1 MKQEDLKILIDKFMS
16 GTTTLDEEK
25 ALGDFFRQDEHV
37 PVELDPYREMFAYF
51 DNGMTGEPSGK
62 PVRHTAPVLSLR
74 WIAGIAAAVAV
85 IFVAAYHFVPGGTD
99 ETPVMQTSKRLVAQ
113 AQPTD
118 SAVAKPDTISDK
130 ERHADEMPEKRRVMR
145 KYRYKPAPPE
155 VLLADAEAMSVT
167 DSVNV
172 VAKQLA
178 DIELMKVECEQQ
190 YMLNLVKAASLLNS
204 AQIAAV
210 CDEEDVY

>member
-1 MKQEDLKILIDKFMS
+1 MIDKFMS

-25 ALGDFFRQDEHV
+25 TLGDFFRQTERL
-37 PVELDPYREMFAYF
+37 PAELEPYRDMFAYF

-62 PVRHTAPVLSLR
+62 PVSHAAPVRSLR

-85 IFVAAYHFVPGGTD
+85 IFVAAYQFVPGGTD
-99 ETPVMQTSKRLVAQ
+99 ETPVMQTSKSVVAQ
-113 AQPTD
+113 TTD
-118 SAVAKPDTISDK
+118 SAIARPDTISDK
-130 ERHADEMPEKRRVMR
+130 ERQADEMPAKRRVMR
-145 KYRYKPAPPE
+145 KYRFKPAPPE

-210 CDEEDVY
+210 CDDEDVY

>member
-25 ALGDFFRQDEHV
+25 TLGDFFRQTERL
-37 PVELDPYREMFAYF
+37 PAELEPYRDMFAYF

-62 PVRHTAPVLSLR
+62 PVSHAAPVRSLR

-85 IFVAAYHFVPGGTD
+85 IFVAAYQFVPGGTD
-99 ETPVMQTSKRLVAQ
+99 ETPVMQTSKSVVAQ
-113 AQPTD
+113 TTD
-118 SAVAKPDTISDK
+118 SAIARPDTISDK
-130 ERHADEMPEKRRVMR
+130 ERQADEMPAKRRVMR
-145 KYRYKPAPPE
+145 KYRFKPAPPE

>member
-25 ALGDFFRQDEHV
+25 ALGDFFRQTEHL
-37 PVELDPYREMFAYF
+37 PAELEPYRDMFAYF

-62 PVRHTAPVLSLR
+62 PVSHAAPVRSLR

-85 IFVAAYHFVPGGTD
+85 IFVAAYQFVPGGTD
-99 ETPVMQTSKRLVAQ
+99 ETPVMQTSKSVVAQ
-113 AQPTD
+113 TTD
-118 SAVAKPDTISDK
+118 SAIARPDTISDK
-130 ERHADEMPEKRRVMR
+130 ERQADEMPAKRRVMR
-145 KYRYKPAPPE
+145 KYRFKPAPPE

-204 AQIAAV
+204 AQIAAA

>member
-25 ALGDFFRQDEHV
+25 ALGDFFRQTEHL
-37 PVELDPYREMFAYF
+37 PAELEPYRDMFAYF

-62 PVRHTAPVLSLR
+62 PVSHAAPVRSLR

-85 IFVAAYHFVPGGTD
+85 IFVAAYQFVPGGTD
-99 ETPVMQTSKRLVAQ
+99 ETPVMQTSKSVVAQ
-113 AQPTD
+113 TTD
-118 SAVAKPDTISDK
+118 SAIARPDTISDK
-130 ERHADEMPEKRRVMR
+130 ERQADEMPAKRRVMR
-145 KYRYKPAPPE
+145 KYRFKPAPPE
-155 VLLADAEAMSVT
+155 VLLADAEAMLVT

>member
-1 MKQEDLKILIDKFMS
+1 MIDKFMS

-25 ALGDFFRQDEHV
+25 ALGDFFRQTEHL
-37 PVELDPYREMFAYF
+37 PAELEPYRDMFAYF

-62 PVRHTAPVLSLR
+62 PVSHAAPVRSLR

-85 IFVAAYHFVPGGTD
+85 IFVAAYQFMPGGTD
-99 ETPVMQTSKRLVAQ
+99 ETPVMQTSKSVVAQ
-113 AQPTD
+113 TTD
-118 SAVAKPDTISDK
+118 SAVARPDTISDK
-130 ERHADEMPEKRRVMR
+130 ERQADEMPAKRRVMR
-145 KYRYKPAPPE
+145 KYRFKPAPPE

-210 CDEEDVY
+210 CDDEDVY

>member
-1 MKQEDLKILIDKFMS
+1 MKQEDLEILIDKFMS

-25 ALGDFFRQDEHV
+25 ALGDFFRQTEHL
-37 PVELDPYREMFAYF
+37 PAELEPYRDMFAYF

-62 PVRHTAPVLSLR
+62 PVSHAAPVRSLR

-85 IFVAAYHFVPGGTD
+85 IFVAAYQFMPGGTD
-99 ETPVMQTSKRLVAQ
+99 ETPVMQTSKSVVAQ
-113 AQPTD
+113 TTD
-118 SAVAKPDTISDK
+118 SAVARPDTISDK
-130 ERHADEMPEKRRVMR
+130 ERQADEMPAKRRVMR
-145 KYRYKPAPPE
+145 KYRFKPAPPE

>member
-25 ALGDFFRQDEHV
+25 ALGDFFRQTEHL
-37 PVELDPYREMFAYF
+37 PAELEPYRDMFAYF
-51 DNGMTGEPSGK
+51 DNGMTGEPSDK
-62 PVRHTAPVLSLR
+62 PVSHAAPVRSLR

-85 IFVAAYHFVPGGTD
+85 IFVAAYQFMPGGTD
-99 ETPVMQTSKRLVAQ
+99 ETPVMQTSKSVVAQ
-113 AQPTD
+113 TTD
-118 SAVAKPDTISDK
+118 SAIARPDTISDK
-130 ERHADEMPEKRRVMR
+130 ERQADEMPAKRRVMR
-145 KYRYKPAPPE
+145 KYRFKPAPPE

>member
-1 MKQEDLKILIDKFMS
+1 MKQEDLEILIDKFMS

-25 ALGDFFRQDEHV
+25 ALGDFFRQTEHL
-37 PVELDPYREMFAYF
+37 PAELEPYRDMFAYF

-62 PVRHTAPVLSLR
+62 PVSHAAPVRSLR

-85 IFVAAYHFVPGGTD
+85 IFVAAYQFVPGGTD
-99 ETPVMQTSKRLVAQ
+99 ETPVMQTSKSVVAQ
-113 AQPTD
+113 TTD
-118 SAVAKPDTISDK
+118 SAIARPDTISDK
-130 ERHADEMPEKRRVMR
+130 ERQADEMPAKRRVMR
-145 KYRYKPAPPE
+145 KYRFKPAPPE
-155 VLLADAEAMSVT
+155 VLLANAEAMSVT

>member
-25 ALGDFFRQDEHV
+25 ALGDFFRQAGHL
-37 PVELDPYREMFAYF
+37 PAELEPYRDMFAYF

-62 PVRHTAPVLSLR
+62 PVSHTVPVRSLR

-85 IFVAAYHFVPGGTD
+85 IFVAAYQFMPGGTD
-99 ETPVMQTSKRLVAQ
+99 ETPVMQTSKSVVAQ
-113 AQPTD
+113 TTD
-118 SAVAKPDTISDK
+118 SAVARPDTISDK
-130 ERHADEMPEKRRVMR
+130 ERQADEMPAKRRVMR
-145 KYRYKPAPPE
+145 KYRFKPAPPE

-210 CDEEDVY
+210 CDDEDVY

>member
-25 ALGDFFRQDEHV
+25 TLGDFFRQTERL
-37 PVELDPYREMFAYF
+37 PAELEPYRDMFAYF
-51 DNGMTGEPSGK
+51 DNGMTGEPSDK
-62 PVRHTAPVLSLR
+62 PVSHAAPVRSLR

-85 IFVAAYHFVPGGTD
+85 IFVAAYQFMPGGTD
-99 ETPVMQTSKRLVAQ
+99 ETPVMQTSKSVVAQ
-113 AQPTD
+113 TTD
-118 SAVAKPDTISDK
+118 SAIARPDTISDK
-130 ERHADEMPEKRRVMR
+130 ERQADEMPAKRRVMR
-145 KYRYKPAPPE
+145 KYRFKPAPPE

-204 AQIAAV
+204 AQIAAA

>member
-25 ALGDFFRQDEHV
+25 TLGDFFRQTECL
-37 PVELDPYREMFAYF
+37 PAELEPYRDMFAYF

-62 PVRHTAPVLSLR
+62 PVSHAAPVRSLR

-85 IFVAAYHFVPGGTD
+85 IFVAAYQFVPGGTD
-99 ETPVMQTSKRLVAQ
+99 ETPVMQTSKSVVAQ
-113 AQPTD
+113 TTD
-118 SAVAKPDTISDK
+118 SAIARPDTISDK
-130 ERHADEMPEKRRVMR
+130 ERQADEMPAKRRVMR
-145 KYRYKPAPPE
+145 KYRFKPAPPE

>member
-25 ALGDFFRQDEHV
+25 TLGDFFRQTERL
-37 PVELDPYREMFAYF
+37 PAELEPYRDMFAYF
-51 DNGMTGEPSGK
+51 DNGMTGEPSDK
-62 PVRHTAPVLSLR
+62 PVSHAAPVRSLR

-85 IFVAAYHFVPGGTD
+85 IFVAAYQFMPGGTD
-99 ETPVMQTSKRLVAQ
+99 ETPVMQTSKSVVAQ
-113 AQPTD
+113 TTD
-118 SAVAKPDTISDK
+118 SAIARPDTISDK
-130 ERHADEMPEKRRVMR
+130 ERQADEMPAKRRVMR
-145 KYRYKPAPPE
+145 KYRFKPAPPE

>member
-25 ALGDFFRQDEHV
+25 ALGDFFRRTEHL
-37 PVELDPYREMFAYF
+37 PAELEPYRDMFAYF

-62 PVRHTAPVLSLR
+62 PVSHTVPVRSLR

-85 IFVAAYHFVPGGTD
+85 IFVAAYQFMPGGTD
-99 ETPVMQTSKRLVAQ
+99 ETPVMQTSKSVVAQ
-113 AQPTD
+113 TTD
-118 SAVAKPDTISDK
+118 SAIARPDTISDK
-130 ERHADEMPEKRRVMR
+130 ERQADEMPAKRRVMR
-145 KYRYKPAPPE
+145 KYRFKPAPPE
-155 VLLADAEAMSVT
+155 VLLADAETMSVT

>member
-25 ALGDFFRQDEHV
+25 ALGDFFRQTERL
-37 PVELDPYREMFAYF
+37 PAELEPYRDMFAYF
-51 DNGMTGEPSGK
+51 DNGMTGEPSDK
-62 PVRHTAPVLSLR
+62 PVSHAAPVRSLR

-85 IFVAAYHFVPGGTD
+85 IFVAAYQFMPGGTD
-99 ETPVMQTSKRLVAQ
+99 ETPVMQTSKSVVAQ
-113 AQPTD
+113 TTD
-118 SAVAKPDTISDK
+118 SAVARPDTISDK
-130 ERHADEMPEKRRVMR
+130 ERQTDEMPAKRRVMR
-145 KYRYKPAPPE
+145 KYRFKPAPPE

-210 CDEEDVY
+210 CDDEDVY

>member
-1 MKQEDLKILIDKFMS
+1 MIDKFMS

-25 ALGDFFRQDEHV
+25 ALGDFFRQTEHL
-37 PVELDPYREMFAYF
+37 PAELEPYRDMFAYF

-62 PVRHTAPVLSLR
+62 PVSHAAPVRSLR

-85 IFVAAYHFVPGGTD
+85 IFVAAYQFVPGGTD
-99 ETPVMQTSKRLVAQ
+99 ETPVMQTSKSVVAQ
-113 AQPTD
+113 TTD
-118 SAVAKPDTISDK
+118 SAIARPDTISDK
-130 ERHADEMPEKRRVMR
+130 ERQADEMPAKRRVMR
-145 KYRYKPAPPE
+145 KYRFKPAPPE

-210 CDEEDVY
+210 CDDEDVY

>member
-1 MKQEDLKILIDKFMS
+1 
-16 GTTTLDEEK
+16 
-25 ALGDFFRQDEHV
+25 
-37 PVELDPYREMFAYF
+37 
-51 DNGMTGEPSGK
+51 MTGEPSGK

-113 AQPTD
+113 VQPTD
-118 SAVAKPDTISDK
+118 SAIAKPDTISDK
-130 ERHADEMPEKRRVMR
+130 ERQADEMPAKRRVMK
-145 KYRYKPAPPE
+145 KYRFKPAPPE
-155 VLLADAEAMSVT
+155 GL
-167 DSVNV
+167 
-172 VAKQLA
+172 LA

>member
-25 ALGDFFRQDEHV
+25 TLGDFFRRTEHL
-37 PVELDPYREMFAYF
+37 PAELEPYRDMFAYF
-51 DNGMTGEPSGK
+51 DNGMTGEPSGEPVSHTV
-62 PVRHTAPVLSLR
+62 PVRSLR

-85 IFVAAYHFVPGGTD
+85 IFVAAYQFMPGGTD
-99 ETPVMQTSKRLVAQ
+99 ETPVMQTSKSVVAQ
-113 AQPTD
+113 TTD
-118 SAVAKPDTISDK
+118 SAVARPDTISDK
-130 ERHADEMPEKRRVMR
+130 ERQADEMPAKRRVMR
-145 KYRYKPAPPE
+145 KYRFKPAPPE

-210 CDEEDVY
+210 CDDEDVY

>member
-1 MKQEDLKILIDKFMS
+1 MIDKFMS

-25 ALGDFFRQDEHV
+25 ALGDFFRQTEHL
-37 PVELDPYREMFAYF
+37 PAELEPYRDMFAYF

-62 PVRHTAPVLSLR
+62 PVSHAAPVRSLR

-85 IFVAAYHFVPGGTD
+85 IFVAAYQFVPGGTD
-99 ETPVMQTSKRLVAQ
+99 ETPVMQTSKSVVAQ
-113 AQPTD
+113 TTD
-118 SAVAKPDTISDK
+118 SAIARPDTISDK
-130 ERHADEMPEKRRVMR
+130 ERQADEMPAKRRVMR
-145 KYRYKPAPPE
+145 KYRFKPAPPE

-204 AQIAAV
+204 AQIAAA

>member
-1 MKQEDLKILIDKFMS
+1 
-16 GTTTLDEEK
+16 
-25 ALGDFFRQDEHV
+25 
-37 PVELDPYREMFAYF
+37 
-51 DNGMTGEPSGK
+51 
-62 PVRHTAPVLSLR
+62 
-74 WIAGIAAAVAV
+74 
-85 IFVAAYHFVPGGTD
+85 
-99 ETPVMQTSKRLVAQ
+99 
-113 AQPTD
+113 
-118 SAVAKPDTISDK
+118 
-130 ERHADEMPEKRRVMR
+130 MR

-210 CDEEDVY
+210 CDE

>member
-25 ALGDFFRQDEHV
+25 ALGDFFRQTEHL
-37 PVELDPYREMFAYF
+37 PAELEPYRDMFAYF
-51 DNGMTGEPSGK
+51 DNGMTGEPSDLPVSHAA
-62 PVRHTAPVLSLR
+62 PVRSLR

-85 IFVAAYHFVPGGTD
+85 IFVAAYQFMPDGTD
-99 ETPVMQTSKRLVAQ
+99 ETPVMQTSKSQVAQ

-118 SAVAKPDTISDK
+118 SAIARPDTISDK
-130 ERHADEMPEKRRVMR
+130 ERQADEMPVKKRVMR
-145 KYRYKPAPPE
+145 KYRFKPAPPE
-155 VLLADAEAMSVT
+155 VLLANVEAMSVT

>member
-1 MKQEDLKILIDKFMS
+1 MKQEDLEILIDKFMS

-25 ALGDFFRQDEHV
+25 ALGDFFRQTEHL
-37 PVELDPYREMFAYF
+37 PAELEPYRDMFAYF

-62 PVRHTAPVLSLR
+62 PVSHAVPVRSLR

-85 IFVAAYHFVPGGTD
+85 IFVAAYQFVPGGTD
-99 ETPVMQTSKRLVAQ
+99 ETPVMQTSKSVVAQ
-113 AQPTD
+113 TTD
-118 SAVAKPDTISDK
+118 SAIARPDTISDK
-130 ERHADEMPEKRRVMR
+130 ERQADEMPAKRRVMR
-145 KYRYKPAPPE
+145 KYRFKPAPPE

-210 CDEEDVY
+210 CDDEDVY

>member
-25 ALGDFFRQDEHV
+25 TLGDFFRQTEHL
-37 PVELDPYREMFAYF
+37 PAELEPYRDMFAYF

-62 PVRHTAPVLSLR
+62 PVSHAAPVRSLR

-85 IFVAAYHFVPGGTD
+85 IFVAAYQFVPGGTD
-99 ETPVMQTSKRLVAQ
+99 ETPVMQTSKSVVAQ
-113 AQPTD
+113 TTD
-118 SAVAKPDTISDK
+118 SAIARPDTISDK
-130 ERHADEMPEKRRVMR
+130 ERQADEMPAKRRVMR
-145 KYRYKPAPPE
+145 KYRFKPAPPE

>member
-25 ALGDFFRQDEHV
+25 ALGDFFRQTEHL
-37 PVELDPYREMFAYF
+37 PAELEPYRDMFAYF

-62 PVRHTAPVLSLR
+62 PVSHAAPVRSLR

-85 IFVAAYHFVPGGTD
+85 IFVAAYQFVPGGTD
-99 ETPVMQTSKRLVAQ
+99 ETPVMQTSKSVVAQ
-113 AQPTD
+113 TTD
-118 SAVAKPDTISDK
+118 SAIARPDTISDK
-130 ERHADEMPEKRRVMR
+130 ERQADEMPAKRRVMR
-145 KYRYKPAPPE
+145 KYRFKPAPPE

>member
-1 MKQEDLKILIDKFMS
+1 MIDKFMS

-25 ALGDFFRQDEHV
+25 TLGDFFRQTERL
-37 PVELDPYREMFAYF
+37 PAELEPYRDMFAYF
-51 DNGMTGEPSGK
+51 DNGMTGEPSDK
-62 PVRHTAPVLSLR
+62 PVSHAAPVRSLR

-85 IFVAAYHFVPGGTD
+85 IFMAAYQFVPGGTD
-99 ETPVMQTSKRLVAQ
+99 ETPVMQTSKSVVAQ
-113 AQPTD
+113 ATD
-118 SAVAKPDTISDK
+118 STIARPDTISDK
-130 ERHADEMPEKRRVMR
+130 ERQADEMPAKRRVMR
-145 KYRYKPAPPE
+145 KYRFKPAPPE

-204 AQIAAV
+204 AQIAAA

>member
-1 MKQEDLKILIDKFMS
+1 MKQEDLEILIDKFMS

-25 ALGDFFRQDEHV
+25 ALGDFFRQTEHL
-37 PVELDPYREMFAYF
+37 PAELEPYRDMFAYF

-62 PVRHTAPVLSLR
+62 PVSHAAPVRSLR

-85 IFVAAYHFVPGGTD
+85 IFVAAYQFVPGGTD
-99 ETPVMQTSKRLVAQ
+99 ETPVMQTSKSVVAQ
-113 AQPTD
+113 TTD
-118 SAVAKPDTISDK
+118 SAIARPDTISDK
-130 ERHADEMPEKRRVMR
+130 ERQADEMPAKRRVMR
-145 KYRYKPAPPE
+145 KYRFKPAPPE
-155 VLLADAEAMSVT
+155 VLLADAETMSVT

>member
-1 MKQEDLKILIDKFMS
+1 MIDKFMS

-25 ALGDFFRQDEHV
+25 ALGDFFRQTEHL
-37 PVELDPYREMFAYF
+37 PAELEPYRDMFAYF
-51 DNGMTGEPSGK
+51 DNGMTGEPSDK
-62 PVRHTAPVLSLR
+62 PVSHAAPVRSLR

-85 IFVAAYHFVPGGTD
+85 IFVAAYQFVPGGTD
-99 ETPVMQTSKRLVAQ
+99 ETPVMQTSKSVVAQ
-113 AQPTD
+113 TTD
-118 SAVAKPDTISDK
+118 SAIARPDTISDK
-130 ERHADEMPEKRRVMR
+130 ERQADEMPAKRRVMR
-145 KYRYKPAPPE
+145 KYRFKPAPPE

>member
-1 MKQEDLKILIDKFMS
+1 MIDKFMS

-25 ALGDFFRQDEHV
+25 ALGDFFRQTERL
-37 PVELDPYREMFAYF
+37 PAELEPYRDMFAYF

-62 PVRHTAPVLSLR
+62 PVSHAAPVRSLR

-85 IFVAAYHFVPGGTD
+85 IFVAAYQFMPGGTD
-99 ETPVMQTSKRLVAQ
+99 ETPVMQTSKSVVAQ
-113 AQPTD
+113 TTD
-118 SAVAKPDTISDK
+118 SAVARPDTISDK
-130 ERHADEMPEKRRVMR
+130 ERQADEMPAKRRVMR
-145 KYRYKPAPPE
+145 KYRFKPAPPE

-210 CDEEDVY
+210 CDDEDVY

>member
-25 ALGDFFRQDEHV
+25 ALGDFFRQTEHL
-37 PVELDPYREMFAYF
+37 PAELEPYRDMFAYF
-51 DNGMTGEPSGK
+51 DNGMTGEPSDK
-62 PVRHTAPVLSLR
+62 PVSHAAPVRSLR

-85 IFVAAYHFVPGGTD
+85 IFVAAYQFMPGGTD

-113 AQPTD
+113 ATD
-118 SAVAKPDTISDK
+118 STIARPDTISDQ
-130 ERHADEMPEKRRVMR
+130 ERQADEMPAKRRVMR
-145 KYRYKPAPPE
+145 KYRFKPAPPE
-155 VLLADAEAMSVT
+155 VLLADAEAISVT

>member
-1 MKQEDLKILIDKFMS
+1 MKQEDLEILIDKFMS

-25 ALGDFFRQDEHV
+25 ALGDFFRQTERL
-37 PVELDPYREMFAYF
+37 PAELEPYRDMFAYF

-62 PVRHTAPVLSLR
+62 PVSHAAPVRSLR

-85 IFVAAYHFVPGGTD
+85 IFVAAYQFVPGGTD
-99 ETPVMQTSKRLVAQ
+99 ETPVMQTSKSVVAQ
-113 AQPTD
+113 TTD
-118 SAVAKPDTISDK
+118 SAIARPDTISDK
-130 ERHADEMPEKRRVMR
+130 ERQADEMPAKRRVMR
-145 KYRYKPAPPE
+145 KYRFKPAPPE

>member
-25 ALGDFFRQDEHV
+25 ALGDFFRQTEHL
-37 PVELDPYREMFAYF
+37 PAELAPYRDMFAYF

-62 PVRHTAPVLSLR
+62 PVSHAAPVRSLR

-85 IFVAAYHFVPGGTD
+85 IFVAAYQFVPGGTD
-99 ETPVMQTSKRLVAQ
+99 ETPVMQTSKSVVAQ
-113 AQPTD
+113 TTD
-118 SAVAKPDTISDK
+118 SAIARPDTISDK
-130 ERHADEMPEKRRVMR
+130 ERQADEMPAKRRVMR
-145 KYRYKPAPPE
+145 KYRFKPAPPE

-210 CDEEDVY
+210 CDDEDVY

>member
-25 ALGDFFRQDEHV
+25 ALGDFFRQTEHL
-37 PVELDPYREMFAYF
+37 PAELDPYRDMFAYF
-51 DNGMTGEPSGK
+51 DNGMTGEPSDK
-62 PVRHTAPVLSLR
+62 PVSHAAPVRSLR

-85 IFVAAYHFVPGGTD
+85 IFVAAYQFVPGGTD
-99 ETPVMQTSKRLVAQ
+99 ETPVMQTSKSVVAQ
-113 AQPTD
+113 TTD
-118 SAVAKPDTISDK
+118 SAIARPDTISDK
-130 ERHADEMPEKRRVMR
+130 ERQADEMPAKRRVMR
-145 KYRYKPAPPE
+145 KYRFKPAPPE

>member
-1 MKQEDLKILIDKFMS
+1 MIDKFMS

-25 ALGDFFRQDEHV
+25 ALGDFFRQTEHL
-37 PVELDPYREMFAYF
+37 PAELEPYRDMFAYF

-62 PVRHTAPVLSLR
+62 PVSHAAPVRSLR

-85 IFVAAYHFVPGGTD
+85 IFVAAYQFMPGGTD

-113 AQPTD
+113 ATD
-118 SAVAKPDTISDK
+118 STIARPDTISDQ
-130 ERHADEMPEKRRVMR
+130 ERQADEMPAKRRVMR
-145 KYRYKPAPPE
+145 KYRFKPAPPE
-155 VLLADAEAMSVT
+155 MLLADAEAISVT

>member
-25 ALGDFFRQDEHV
+25 ALGDFFRQTEHL
-37 PVELDPYREMFAYF
+37 PAELEPYRDMFAYF
-51 DNGMTGEPSGK
+51 DNGMTGEPSDK
-62 PVRHTAPVLSLR
+62 PVSHAAPVRSLR

-85 IFVAAYHFVPGGTD
+85 IFVAAYQFVPGGTD
-99 ETPVMQTSKRLVAQ
+99 ETPVMQTSKSVVAQ
-113 AQPTD
+113 TTD
-118 SAVAKPDTISDK
+118 SAIARPDTISDK
-130 ERHADEMPEKRRVMR
+130 ERQADEMPAKRRVMR
-145 KYRYKPAPPE
+145 KYRFKPAPPE

>member
-1 MKQEDLKILIDKFMS
+1 MIDKFMS

-25 ALGDFFRQDEHV
+25 TLGDFFRQTERL
-37 PVELDPYREMFAYF
+37 PAELEPYRDMFAYF
-51 DNGMTGEPSGK
+51 DNGMTGEPSDK
-62 PVRHTAPVLSLR
+62 PVSHAAPVRSLR

-85 IFVAAYHFVPGGTD
+85 IFVAAYQFVPGGTD
-99 ETPVMQTSKRLVAQ
+99 ETPVMQTSKSVVAQ
-113 AQPTD
+113 TTD
-118 SAVAKPDTISDK
+118 SAIARPDTISDK
-130 ERHADEMPEKRRVMR
+130 ERQADEMPAKRRVMR
-145 KYRYKPAPPE
+145 KYRFKPAPPE

>member
-1 MKQEDLKILIDKFMS
+1 MIDKFMS

-25 ALGDFFRQDEHV
+25 ALGDFFRQTEHL
-37 PVELDPYREMFAYF
+37 PAELEPYRDMFAYF
-51 DNGMTGEPSGK
+51 DNGMTGEPSDK
-62 PVRHTAPVLSLR
+62 PVSHAAPVRSLR

-85 IFVAAYHFVPGGTD
+85 IFVAAYQFVPGGTD
-99 ETPVMQTSKRLVAQ
+99 ETPVMQTSKSVVAQ
-113 AQPTD
+113 TTD
-118 SAVAKPDTISDK
+118 SAIARPDTISDK
-130 ERHADEMPEKRRVMR
+130 ERQADEMPAKRRVMR
-145 KYRYKPAPPE
+145 KYRFKPAPPE

-210 CDEEDVY
+210 CDDEDVY

>member
-25 ALGDFFRQDEHV
+25 TLGDFFRQTEHL
-37 PVELDPYREMFAYF
+37 PAELEPYRDMFAYF
-51 DNGMTGEPSGK
+51 DNGMTGEPSDK
-62 PVRHTAPVLSLR
+62 PVSHAAPVRSLR

-85 IFVAAYHFVPGGTD
+85 IFVAAYQFVPGGTD
-99 ETPVMQTSKRLVAQ
+99 ETPVMQTSKSVVAQ
-113 AQPTD
+113 TTD
-118 SAVAKPDTISDK
+118 SAIARPDTISDK
-130 ERHADEMPEKRRVMR
+130 ERQADEMPAKRRVMR
-145 KYRYKPAPPE
+145 KYRFKPAPPE
-155 VLLADAEAMSVT
+155 VLLADADAMSVT

-210 CDEEDVY
+210 CDDEDVY

>member
-25 ALGDFFRQDEHV
+25 ALGDFFRQTEHL
-37 PVELDPYREMFAYF
+37 PAELEPYRDMFAYF
-51 DNGMTGEPSGK
+51 DNGMTGEPSDK
-62 PVRHTAPVLSLR
+62 PVSHAAPVRSLR

-85 IFVAAYHFVPGGTD
+85 IFVAAYQFMPGGTD
-99 ETPVMQTSKRLVAQ
+99 ETPVMQTSKSVVAQ
-113 AQPTD
+113 TTD
-118 SAVAKPDTISDK
+118 SAIARPDTISDK
-130 ERHADEMPEKRRVMR
+130 ERQADEMPAKRRVMR
-145 KYRYKPAPPE
+145 KYRFKPAPPE

-210 CDEEDVY
+210 CDDEDVY

>member
-1 MKQEDLKILIDKFMS
+1 MS

-25 ALGDFFRQDEHV
+25 ALGDFFRQTEHL
-37 PVELDPYREMFAYF
+37 PAELEPYRDMFAYF

-62 PVRHTAPVLSLR
+62 PVSHAAPVRSLR

-85 IFVAAYHFVPGGTD
+85 IFVAAYQFVPGGTD
-99 ETPVMQTSKRLVAQ
+99 ETPVMQTSKSQVAQ

-118 SAVAKPDTISDK
+118 SAIARPDTISDK
-130 ERHADEMPEKRRVMR
+130 ERQEMPAKRRVMR
-145 KYRYKPAPPE
+145 KYRFKPAPPE

>member
-25 ALGDFFRQDEHV
+25 ALGDFFRQTEHL
-37 PVELDPYREMFAYF
+37 PAELEPYRDMFAYF

-62 PVRHTAPVLSLR
+62 PVSHAAPVRSLR

-85 IFVAAYHFVPGGTD
+85 IFVAAYQFMPGGTD
-99 ETPVMQTSKRLVAQ
+99 ETPVMQTSKSVVAQ
-113 AQPTD
+113 TTD
-118 SAVAKPDTISDK
+118 SAVARPDTISDK
-130 ERHADEMPEKRRVMR
+130 ERQADEMPAKRRVMR
-145 KYRYKPAPPE
+145 KYRFKPAPPE

-210 CDEEDVY
+210 CDDEDVY